1 MSGLL
6 NARLLFVGVVICMA
20 LVYLYTGKPQTSD
33 HSRREAKSDNVVW
46 KTLNLRAK
54 TLPDISEA
62 RKQVKIEQSQV
73 KIAGVE
79 TFVQSAEPPN
89 SSDRTGKVILLLHG
103 AAFTSQTWVDKV
115 ETLVTLAALGNRVI
129 AIDLPGYGRT
139 EGRVAGSKRGEYL
152 SSVISEL
159 SSDQPPVVVSPSMSG
174 SFVIPLLAQSA
185 GQVSAWV
192 PVAPVST
199 RDGRNFF
206 PSLEIPTMIVYG
218 ELDTSL
224 GLSSAED
231 LRLIPS
237 STEPQVLPGAKH
249 PAYLDQPNLWHQLL
263 YNFISAL

>member
-1 MSGLL
+1 M
-6 NARLLFVGVVICMA
+6 
-20 LVYLYTGKPQTSD
+20 
-33 HSRREAKSDNVVW
+33 
-46 KTLNLRAK
+46 
-54 TLPDISEA
+54 
-62 RKQVKIEQSQV
+62 
-73 KIAGVE
+73 
-79 TFVQSAEPPN
+79 
-89 SSDRTGKVILLLHG
+89 
-103 AAFTSQTWVDKV
+103 
-115 ETLVTLAALGNRVI
+115 I

-139 EGRVAGSKRGEYL
+139 EGTVAGSKRGEYL

-159 SSDQPPVVVSPSMSG
+159 SPHQPPVVVSPSMSG
-174 SFVIPLLAQSA
+174 SFVIPLLRQSA

-231 LRLIPS
+231 LRLIAS
-237 STEPQVLPGAKH
+237 STEPQILPGAKH
-249 PAYLDQPNLWHQLL
+249 PAYLDQPDLWHQLL